1 MNLRRKNNY
10 RRIANLIGEIIKSPN
25 YGSSVTCNI
34 RKVFTEC
41 IYEGE
46 KPVGTKVIKISEPMV
61 ITKKGTDS
69 TTSSFLD
76 NFLKADASERARKYS
91 VLISDNG
98 VISIRNKATHNEQI
112 VSFHRNDEFTLDS
125 LYANILE

>member
-1 MNLRRKNNY
+1 MNKNRKNNY
-10 RRIANLIGEIIKSPN
+10 KRIAKSIGEIINSPN
-25 YGSSVTCNI
+25 YGSSVTCSI

-46 KPVGTKVIKISEPMV
+46 KPVGTKVIKISDPMV
-61 ITKKGTDS
+61 ITKKGIDS

-76 NFLKADASERARKYS
+76 NFLKAEPSERARKYS

-98 VISIRNKATHNEQI
+98 AISIRNKATHNEQI
-112 VSFHRNDEFTLDS
+112 VSFHRNDVFTLDS
-125 LYANILE
+125 L

>member
-1 MNLRRKNNY
+1 MSTLRKNRY
-10 RRIANLIGEIIKSPN
+10 KRIANLIEEIIKSPK

-61 ITKKGTDS
+61 IAKKGIDS

-76 NFLKADASERARKYS
+76 NFLKAEPRERARKYS
-91 VLISDNG
+91 VLISDDG

-112 VSFHRNDEFTLDS
+112 VSFHRNDEFTLES
-125 LYANILE
+125 LYDN

>member
-1 MNLRRKNNY
+1 MNLTRKNNY
-10 RRIANLIGEIIKSPN
+10 KRIAKLIGEIINSPN

-41 IYEGE
+41 IYDGE
-46 KPVGTKVIKISEPMV
+46 KPIGTKVIKISDPMV
-61 ITKKGTDS
+61 ITKKGVDS

-76 NFLKADASERARKYS
+76 NFLKAEPSERARKYS

-112 VSFHRNDEFTLDS
+112 VSFHRNDVFTLDS
-125 LYANILE
+125 LYDN

>member
-1 MNLRRKNNY
+1 MNLTRKNNY
-10 RRIANLIGEIIKSPN
+10 KRIAKLIGGIINSPN

-41 IYEGE
+41 IYDGE
-46 KPVGTKVIKISEPMV
+46 KPVGTKVIKISDPMV
-61 ITKKGTDS
+61 ITKKGFDS

-76 NFLKADASERARKYS
+76 NFLKAEPRERARKYS
-91 VLISDNG
+91 VLISENG

-112 VSFHRNDEFTLDS
+112 VSFHRNDVFTLDS
-125 LYANILE
+125 LYDN

>member
-1 MNLRRKNNY
+1 MNKSRKNNY
-10 RRIANLIGEIIKSPN
+10 KRIAKMIGEVINSPN
-25 YGSSVTCNI
+25 YGFSITCSI

-61 ITKKGTDS
+61 VTKRGVDS
-69 TTSSFLD
+69 TSSSFLD
-76 NFLKADASERARKYS
+76 NFLKAEPSERARKYS
-91 VLISDNG
+91 VLSSDNG

-112 VSFHRNDEFTLDS
+112 VSFHRNDVFTLDS
-125 LYANILE
+125 LK

>member
-1 MNLRRKNNY
+1 MNKNRKNNY
-10 RRIANLIGEIIKSPN
+10 KRIAKSIEEIINSPN
-25 YGSSVTCNI
+25 YGSSVTCSI

-46 KPVGTKVIKISEPMV
+46 KPVGTKVIKISDPMV
-61 ITKKGTDS
+61 IAKKGIDS

-76 NFLKADASERARKYS
+76 NFLKAEHSERARKYS

-112 VSFHRNDEFTLDS
+112 VSFHRNDVFTLDS
-125 LYANILE
+125 LYVN

>member
-1 MNLRRKNNY
+1 MSTLRKNKY
-10 RRIANLIGEIIKSPN
+10 KRIAKLIGEIIKSPN

-61 ITKKGTDS
+61 IAKKGFDS

-76 NFLKADASERARKYS
+76 NFLKAEPSERARKYS

-125 LYANILE
+125 LYVN

>member
-1 MNLRRKNNY
+1 MNKNRKNNY
-10 RRIANLIGEIIKSPN
+10 KRIAKIIGEIIKSPN
-25 YGSSVTCNI
+25 YGSSVTCSI

-41 IYEGE
+41 IYKGE
-46 KPVGTKVIKISEPMV
+46 KPVGTKVIKISDPMV
-61 ITKKGTDS
+61 IAKKGIDS

-76 NFLKADASERARKYS
+76 NFLKAEPSERARKYS

-125 LYANILE
+125 V